1 MATFFTVMDTYRAL
15 IPDGADAGND
25 PDEQFISG
33 TATFTPS
40 VSETTI
46 DIGGGVATTV
56 RLEPII
62 GRFNGPDGVLS
73 TLDGTPGVGLL
84 VGSDDED
91 SNLHGLTYKVEFT
104 NVVYNKKRGQRI
116 DPFRFKAPT
125 AATIIRLS
133 DKTQTERVPL

>member
-15 IPDGADAGND
+15 IPDGADAGNA

-40 VSETTI
+40 VSETNI
-46 DIGGGVATTV
+46 DIGGGVTTTV
-56 RLEPII
+56 RIEPII
-62 GRFNGPDGVLS
+62 GRFNEDGVLS

-84 VGSDDED
+84 VGSDDEE
-91 SNLHGLTYKVEFT
+91 SNLHGLTYRVEFT

-125 AATIIRLS
+125 TATVIRLS

>member
-1 MATFFTVMDTYRAL
+1 MATFFTVMDTYRAY
-15 IPDGADAGND
+15 ISDGADAGIE

-33 TATFTPS
+33 TVTFTPS
-40 VSETTI
+40 VSETVI
-46 DIGGGVATTV
+46 EIGGGVTTTV

-62 GRFNGPDGVLS
+62 GRFNDPDGVLS

-84 VGSDDED
+84 VGSDDEE
-91 SNLHGLTYKVEFT
+91 SNLFGLTYKVEFS
-104 NVVYNKKRGQRI
+104 NVVYAKKRNQRI

-133 DKTQTERVPL
+133 DKAQCERVPL